1 MTKLMQT
8 IVTGPAYDGAWI
20 QTKVS
25 VLNHLPYCS
34 SCHNVTHSMNVLASW
49 LTCQIPTWLTNFKLL
64 FFLGKIKAD
73 PFPYSNCTSVFLF
86 CYPELHYTFGFFD
99 KLTANCFINL
109 FVFNLYIIPLWEF
122 SLNPSLASF
131 TTSFFLSVQTG
142 LYKARQTG
150 LHLYEGH
157 EASTYAELVGRHLFI
172 VHTLGSPDMVL
183 ISAKTFN
190 SSSLQNHSCSLACR
204 FS

>member
-8 IVTGPAYDGAWI
+8 IVMGPAYDGAWI

-34 SCHNVTHSMNVLASW
+34 SCHNVTHSTKVLASW

-86 CYPELHYTFGFFD
+86 CYPELHYTFSFFD

-109 FVFNLYIIPLWEF
+109 FVFNLYIILLWEF

-142 LYKARQTG
+142 LYKAR
-150 LHLYEGH
+150 
-157 EASTYAELVGRHLFI
+157 
-172 VHTLGSPDMVL
+172 SPP
-183 ISAKTFN
+183 IWRPWS
-190 SSSLQNHSCSLACR
+190 
-204 FS
+204 